1 MKSRRR
7 SLFAMSRSK
16 SLVILSPFEP
26 PDGHPYDARVGCPGL
41 VLRRYV
47 VQRRHGWAVVTLA
60 LILGCISAGCS
71 NDSVTGPPA
80 SVASAGSDLPILPSD
95 ALPGYV
101 VHASG
106 LDAATLAADALDPAS
121 LDVVLT
127 GAGFE
132 TGIERRFTARWKPV
146 TEVVARAL
154 RFASADG
161 ADRVPHLAA
170 RAWSGRAGLASTS
183 LGSAEP
189 DRRDRVHARAVHV
202 VHERHDPV
210 LRGLDPRPLRAHA
223 CWSAVRAPAARRPRR
238 SPRSSM
244 RA

>member
-1 MKSRRR
+1 
-7 SLFAMSRSK
+7 
-16 SLVILSPFEP
+16 
-26 PDGHPYDARVGCPGL
+26 
-41 VLRRYV
+41 V

-60 LILGCISAGCS
+60 LILGCISVGCS
-71 NDSVTGPPA
+71 KGSATVPPA
-80 SVASAGSDLPILPSD
+80 SFAPDGSDLPILPSD

-154 RFASADG
+154 RF
-161 ADRVPHLAA
+161 
-170 RAWSGRAGLASTS
+170 T
-183 LGSAEP
+183 SAEG
-189 DRRDRVHARAVHV
+189 ATAY
-202 VHERHDPV
+202 
-210 LRGLDPRPLRAHA
+210 LTWLRAHGA
-223 CWSAVRAPAARRPRR
+223 DVLGSQAQASDPPSLTDAIAFTHAPCASCAKDTVQYFAAWTHGRYALTLLVGGPRAGR
-238 SPRSSM
+238 STATPLAEELDAGVSDGG
-244 RA
+244 

>member
-1 MKSRRR
+1 
-7 SLFAMSRSK
+7 
-16 SLVILSPFEP
+16 
-26 PDGHPYDARVGCPGL
+26 
-41 VLRRYV
+41 V

-60 LILGCISAGCS
+60 FILGCISAACS
-71 NDSVTGPPA
+71 KDSVIVPPA

-132 TGIERRFTARWKPV
+132 TGIERRFTARWRPV

-154 RFASADG
+154 RFASPDG
-161 ADRVPHLAA
+161 ATAYLTWLRTHGADVLGSQAEASDPPSLSDAIAFTHAPCTSCAKDTIQYFAA
-170 RAWSGRAGLASTS
+170 WTHGRYALTLLVGGPRAGRSTATPLAEELDARVSD
-183 LGSAEP
+183 GS
-189 DRRDRVHARAVHV
+189 
-202 VHERHDPV
+202 
-210 LRGLDPRPLRAHA
+210 
-223 CWSAVRAPAARRPRR
+223 
-238 SPRSSM
+238 
-244 RA
+244 

>member
-1 MKSRRR
+1 M
-7 SLFAMSRSK
+7 
-16 SLVILSPFEP
+16 
-26 PDGHPYDARVGCPGL
+26 
-41 VLRRYV
+41 
-47 VQRRHGWAVVTLA
+47 QRRHGWAVVTLA
-60 LILGCISAGCS
+60 LILGCISSGCS
-71 NDSVTGPPA
+71 KDPATVHPA
-80 SVASAGSDLPILPSD
+80 SVASVGSDLPILPSD

-161 ADRVPHLAA
+161 ATAYLTWLGLHGADVLGSQAHASDPPSLTDAIAFTHAPCTSCTKDTFQYFAA
-170 RAWSGRAGLASTS
+170 WTHGRYALTLLVGGPRAGRSTATPLAEE
-183 LGSAEP
+183 LDA
-189 DRRDRVHARAVHV
+189 RVS
-202 VHERHDPV
+202 D
-210 LRGLDPRPLRAHA
+210 GG
-223 CWSAVRAPAARRPRR
+223 
-238 SPRSSM
+238 
-244 RA
+244 

>member
-1 MKSRRR
+1 
-7 SLFAMSRSK
+7 
-16 SLVILSPFEP
+16 
-26 PDGHPYDARVGCPGL
+26 
-41 VLRRYV
+41 V
-47 VQRRHGWAVVTLA
+47 VQRRHGWAVVILA

-71 NDSVTGPPA
+71 KGSATVPPA
-80 SVASAGSDLPILPSD
+80 SIASVGSDLPILPWD

-121 LDVVLT
+121 LDMVLT

-161 ADRVPHLAA
+161 AAA
-170 RAWSGRAGLASTS
+170 YLTW
-183 LGSAEP
+183 
-189 DRRDRVHARAVHV
+189 
-202 VHERHDPV
+202 
-210 LRGLDPRPLRAHA
+210 LRAHGA
-223 CWSAVRAPAARRPRR
+223 DVLGSQAQASDPPSLTDAIAFTHAPCTSCAKDTIQYFAAWTHGRYALTLLVGGPRAGRSTATPLAEELDARV
-238 SPRSSM
+238 SDGG
-244 RA
+244 

>member
-1 MKSRRR
+1 M
-7 SLFAMSRSK
+7 
-16 SLVILSPFEP
+16 
-26 PDGHPYDARVGCPGL
+26 
-41 VLRRYV
+41 
-47 VQRRHGWAVVTLA
+47 QRRHGWAVVTLA
-60 LILGCISAGCS
+60 LTLGCISAGCS
-71 NDSVTGPPA
+71 KDPATGPPA

-161 ADRVPHLAA
+161 ATAYLTWLRAA
-170 RAWSGRAGLASTS
+170 RSGRPGLRKRQASDPPSLTDAIAFTHAPCTSCTKDTIQYFAAWTHGRYALTLLVGGPRAGRSTATPLAEELDARVSD
-183 LGSAEP
+183 GS
-189 DRRDRVHARAVHV
+189 
-202 VHERHDPV
+202 
-210 LRGLDPRPLRAHA
+210 
-223 CWSAVRAPAARRPRR
+223 
-238 SPRSSM
+238 
-244 RA
+244 

>member
-1 MKSRRR
+1 M
-7 SLFAMSRSK
+7 
-16 SLVILSPFEP
+16 
-26 PDGHPYDARVGCPGL
+26 
-41 VLRRYV
+41 
-47 VQRRHGWAVVTLA
+47 QRRHGWAVVTLA
-60 LILGCISAGCS
+60 LILGCISVGCS
-71 NDSVTGPPA
+71 KGSATVPPA
-80 SVASAGSDLPILPSD
+80 SFAPDGSDLPILPSD

-161 ADRVPHLAA
+161 ATAYLT
-170 RAWSGRAGLASTS
+170 W
-183 LGSAEP
+183 
-189 DRRDRVHARAVHV
+189 
-202 VHERHDPV
+202 
-210 LRGLDPRPLRAHA
+210 LRAHGA
-223 CWSAVRAPAARRPRR
+223 DVLGSQAQASDPPSLTDAIAFTHAPCTSCTKDTIQYFAAWTHGRYALTLLVGGPRAGRSTATPLAEELDARV
-238 SPRSSM
+238 SDGS
-244 RA
+244 

>member
-1 MKSRRR
+1 
-7 SLFAMSRSK
+7 
-16 SLVILSPFEP
+16 
-26 PDGHPYDARVGCPGL
+26 
-41 VLRRYV
+41 
-47 VQRRHGWAVVTLA
+47 VQRRHGWAVMILA

-71 NDSVTGPPA
+71 KGSATVPPA
-80 SVASAGSDLPILPSD
+80 SIAAAGSDLPILPSD

-161 ADRVPHLAA
+161 ATAYLT
-170 RAWSGRAGLASTS
+170 W
-183 LGSAEP
+183 
-189 DRRDRVHARAVHV
+189 
-202 VHERHDPV
+202 
-210 LRGLDPRPLRAHA
+210 LRAHGA
-223 CWSAVRAPAARRPRR
+223 DVLGSQAQASDPPSLTDAIAFKHAPCTSCAKDTIQYFAAWTHGRYALTLLVGGPRAGRSTAAPLAEELDARV
-238 SPRSSM
+238 SDGS
-244 RA
+244 

>member
-1 MKSRRR
+1 M
-7 SLFAMSRSK
+7 
-16 SLVILSPFEP
+16 
-26 PDGHPYDARVGCPGL
+26 
-41 VLRRYV
+41 
-47 VQRRHGWAVVTLA
+47 VTLA
-60 LILGCISAGCS
+60 LILGCVSAGCS
-71 NDSVTGPPA
+71 TGSSTAPPA
-80 SVASAGSDLPILPSD
+80 SIPSAGSDLPILPSD

-161 ADRVPHLAA
+161 ATAYLT
-170 RAWSGRAGLASTS
+170 W
-183 LGSAEP
+183 
-189 DRRDRVHARAVHV
+189 
-202 VHERHDPV
+202 
-210 LRGLDPRPLRAHA
+210 LRAHGA
-223 CWSAVRAPAARRPRR
+223 DVLGSQAQASDPPSLTDAIAFTHAPCTLCTKDTIQYFAAWTHGRYALTLLVGGPRAGRSTATPLAQELDARV
-238 SPRSSM
+238 SDGS
-244 RA
+244 

>member
-1 MKSRRR
+1 
-7 SLFAMSRSK
+7 
-16 SLVILSPFEP
+16 
-26 PDGHPYDARVGCPGL
+26 
-41 VLRRYV
+41 
-47 VQRRHGWAVVTLA
+47 VQRRHGWAVMILA

-71 NDSVTGPPA
+71 KGSATVPPA
-80 SVASAGSDLPILPSD
+80 SIAPAGSDLPILPSD

-106 LDAATLAADALDPAS
+106 LDAATLAADALGPAS

-161 ADRVPHLAA
+161 ATAYLT
-170 RAWSGRAGLASTS
+170 W
-183 LGSAEP
+183 
-189 DRRDRVHARAVHV
+189 
-202 VHERHDPV
+202 
-210 LRGLDPRPLRAHA
+210 LRAHGADFLGSQAQASDPPSLTDAIAFTHASCTA
-223 CWSAVRAPAARRPRR
+223 CAKDTIQYFAAWTHGRYALTLLVGGPRAGRSTATPLAEELDARV
-238 SPRSSM
+238 SNGG
-244 RA
+244 

>member
-1 MKSRRR
+1 M
-7 SLFAMSRSK
+7 
-16 SLVILSPFEP
+16 
-26 PDGHPYDARVGCPGL
+26 
-41 VLRRYV
+41 
-47 VQRRHGWAVVTLA
+47 QRRHGWAVVTLV

-71 NDSVTGPPA
+71 KDSATVPPA
-80 SVASAGSDLPILPSD
+80 SVPSAGSDLPILPSD

-161 ADRVPHLAA
+161 ATAYLT
-170 RAWSGRAGLASTS
+170 W
-183 LGSAEP
+183 
-189 DRRDRVHARAVHV
+189 
-202 VHERHDPV
+202 
-210 LRGLDPRPLRAHA
+210 LRAHEA
-223 CWSAVRAPAARRPRR
+223 DVLGSQAQASDPPSLTDAVAFTHAPCTSCAKDTIQYFAAWTHGRYALTLLIGGPRAGRSTATPLAEELDARV
-238 SPRSSM
+238 SDEG
-244 RA
+244 